1 MDCKADIATQD
12 ETYPTYIEIDCDLHI
27 DKITYPDFYGRL
39 IDCDLYITITL
50 ATACTSWKQGIRL
63 KVTINGIN
71 VTSALIGN
79 INLDHNKN
87 IASTFSL
94 SLGDA
99 QYSPHINSNIGLS
112 KEVIITAYIDG
123 HEKRLITGIID
134 DINMDYSPEVNI
146 GINGMD
152 YSKRLLDKRTTIVS
166 VQDLADTT
174 VLPGSTGTVVL
185 RSAIIKYLA
194 EQAEITSIDIPEM
207 DAVDI
212 DNSFSDQTIWD
223 MVQKEAI
230 INQYWVRFNEEGV
243 MELKLDE
250 VKTSTGTYPTVDWD
264 YGENRFTWLG
274 LRKGETDILNKVIIL
289 GAIYEKRIPTVE
301 DIVSTQLSYR
311 KSWPSGTDQYDA
323 SWYVTDIQGDFTI
336 RTVWAGQDYFALRY
350 RTEVTWTGSDFEF
363 IDYNFTGNNVNLDY
377 KSLNP
382 AGAYIAFVWAIH
394 RTSAGFTTPAQA
406 GSILISIQG
415 KKRVTTYETQYNRI
429 SATISDPA
437 SIDKYGERSPPGEES
452 IEFPLIETQEQC
464 IETGKKIIRDSHK
477 MLAQPNFEVPFNP
490 LLTPG
495 QTIEITD
502 KKIGFSEERWYVESV
517 VHNLEAGEGLV
528 KGRTQ
533 VGCVYYATT

>member
-1 MDCKADIATQD
+1 MDCKADIAVQD
-12 ETYPTYIEIDCDLHI
+12 ETYPTYIGIDCDLHI
-27 DKITYPDFYGRL
+27 DKNTYPDFYGRL
-39 IDCDLYITITL
+39 IDCDLYIIVTL
-50 ATACTSWKQGIRL
+50 ATACKSWNQGIRL
-63 KVTINGIN
+63 TVFINGVEEEN
-71 VTSALIGN
+71 DVTSALVGSIN
-79 INLDHNKN
+79 INHNKN

-99 QYSPHINSNIGLS
+99 QYSPHTNSNIGLS

-166 VQDLADTT
+166 VQDLA
-174 VLPGSTGTVVL
+174 STGTVVL

-194 EQAEITSIDIPEM
+194 EQAGITSVDIPEM

-223 MVQKEAI
+223 MIQKEAI

-250 VKTSTGTYPTVDWD
+250 VKTSTGTYPTVDWN
-264 YGENRFTWLG
+264 YGEDRFTWLG

-289 GAIYEKRIPTVE
+289 GATYEKRVPTIE
-301 DIVSTQLSYR
+301 DVGTILSYR
-311 KSWPSGTDQYDA
+311 KSWSAGTAQDDIFG
-323 SWYVTDIQGDFTI
+323 TDIQGDFTME
-336 RTVWAGQDYFALRY
+336 TVWAGQDYFALRY
-350 RTEVTWTGSDFEF
+350 RTTVTWSEADFEF
-363 IDYNFTGNNVNLDY
+363 TDHNFTGNNVNLDY
-377 KSLNP
+377 KGSGP
-382 AGAYIAFVWAIH
+382 AEIHFVWAIH
-394 RTSAGFTTPAQA
+394 RTVPGFAEPAQA
-406 GSILISIQG
+406 GAILISIQG
-415 KKRVTTYETQYNRI
+415 RQRDTYEIQYNRI
-429 SATISDPA
+429 SASISDPT
-437 SIDKYGERSPPGEES
+437 SIDNHGERSPLGEES

-464 IETGKKIIRDSHK
+464 IAVGKKIIRDSYRG
-477 MLAQPNFEVPFNP
+477 LAQPNFEVPFNP
-490 LLTPG
+490 LLIPG

-517 VHNLEAGEGLV
+517 VHSIEAGEGLL

-533 VGCVYYATT
+533 AGCVYYATT